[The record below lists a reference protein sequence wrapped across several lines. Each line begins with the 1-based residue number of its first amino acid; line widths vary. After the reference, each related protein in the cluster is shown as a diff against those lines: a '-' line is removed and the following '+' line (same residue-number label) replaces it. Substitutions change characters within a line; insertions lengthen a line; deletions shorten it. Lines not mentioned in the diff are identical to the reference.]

1 MHQQKCRSNRSAAT
15 TPVQQDEGNKTRAAR
30 RGQQQEECSIRE
42 SGATTF
48 FYPSSTL
55 LLPFFYLSSTFR
67 DRQRLRGEEE
77 WRGKRREGETW
88 RGGRQE
94 WKREAMWLLSSTCC
108 LPRSVCVC
116 ERESAQRAACPH
128 LAHDLAH
135 ALPLECFSVS
145 WRCT

>member
-1 MHQQKCRSNRSAAT
+1 M
-15 TPVQQDEGNKTRAAR
+15 
-30 RGQQQEECSIRE
+30 RE

-55 LLPFFYLSSTFR
+55 LLPFSYLSSTFR

-88 RGGRQE
+88 RRGRQE

-116 ERESAQRAACPH
+116 VRERVLNVL
-128 LAHDLAH
+128 LAHISHMIWHMPFPLSASVCHGD
-135 ALPLECFSVS
+135 ALE
-145 WRCT
+145 